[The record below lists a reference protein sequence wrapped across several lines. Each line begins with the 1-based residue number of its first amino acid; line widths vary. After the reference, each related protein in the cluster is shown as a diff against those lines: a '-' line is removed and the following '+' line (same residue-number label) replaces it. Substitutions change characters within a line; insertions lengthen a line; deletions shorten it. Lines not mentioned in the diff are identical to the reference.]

1 MHSLN
6 QPIHPSIVQPP
17 NLANHHGHRHS
28 HSLVPISLV
37 YIHIRITRSRSVRF
51 GCDLCELWARVMSIG
66 PFTVVHITR
75 TLLVLIGPMVL
86 CRLLE
91 ATDLVLFCLP
101 TPLGALSLSDF
112 CAPRGKFTLNT
123 TIVSIAQHRWNS
135 YLVIHTA
142 CCHDLLLFS
151 GGGGC
156 WFGGWLV
163 GCIERGRPWLVLHN
177 RRGLACTNE
186 LKHEIWI
193 YCIFLACFAG
203 GGGVYVYCFR
213 IMGIV
218 LKHTKPNHLY
228 RKFIFLITQQAL
240 FLWTQST
247 HSLFVCV
254 CRKMWSK
261 PRTLPSH
268 HGHR

>member
-51 GCDLCELWARVMSIG
+51 GCDLCERWARVMSIG

-123 TIVSIAQHRWNS
+123 TIVSIAGTVILSFIRHVAMICCYSLVVGVVGLVVGWLHWAWTSVASAPQSSRPCLYQRIEAWNLNLLHFSCLLCWRWWC
-135 YLVIHTA
+135 LR
-142 CCHDLLLFS
+142 LLLS
-151 GGGGC
+151 YYGDC
-156 WFGGWLV
+156 AQT
-163 GCIERGRPWLVLHN
+163 HQ
-177 RRGLACTNE
+177 
-186 LKHEIWI
+186 
-193 YCIFLACFAG
+193 
-203 GGGVYVYCFR
+203 
-213 IMGIV
+213 
-218 LKHTKPNHLY
+218 TKP
-228 RKFIFLITQQAL
+228 FISQIHIFDNTTSIILVDPVNSFPFRLCLQENVI
-240 FLWTQST
+240 
-247 HSLFVCV
+247 
-254 CRKMWSK
+254 
-261 PRTLPSH
+261 
-268 HGHR
+268 